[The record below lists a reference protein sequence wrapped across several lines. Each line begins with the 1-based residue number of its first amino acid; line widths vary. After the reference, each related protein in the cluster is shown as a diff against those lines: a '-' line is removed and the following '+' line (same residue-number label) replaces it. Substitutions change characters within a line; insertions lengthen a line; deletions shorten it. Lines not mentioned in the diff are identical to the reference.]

1 VVALLQEIRR
11 QFSPTWQ
18 GVNFIREKG
27 QVALESALLTIEPI
41 ANAIKP
47 LQERQSHYDEK
58 HLQAELSTDQI
69 RRLLGEAIR
78 TIVGNID
85 YFALFRKLGFGG
97 IVGPIAPKD
106 NLRLVIIIDDLDRC
120 EPEMAIKLLEGIKV
134 FMNLENC
141 VFVLGLNEGKLVS
154 HVASLSKDY
163 DAKDR
168 ESVLRCQHRA
178 KDYLDKIINR
188 HYSLGIAFDRT
199 KLVTEE
205 IRQLRFKEPTTEKFD
220 KKLTEIVNR
229 PRILPP
235 NARKLKGFL
244 ATLRRYQTVN
254 FNGQPDPEL
263 LVLFAYLNKF
273 HPGVVRKIA

>member
-1 VVALLQEIRR
+1 MI
-11 QFSPTWQ
+11 
-18 GVNFIREKG
+18 FIPSTVK
-27 QVALESALLTIEPI
+27 
-41 ANAIKP
+41 
-47 LQERQSHYDEK
+47 SH
-58 HLQAELSTDQI
+58 
-69 RRLLGEAIR
+69 
-78 TIVGNID
+78 ID

-199 KLVTEE
+199 TLVNEE
-205 IRQLRFKEPTTEKFD
+205 IVQLRYSEEFTT
-220 KKLTEIVNR
+220 KLTKIVNR

-244 ATLRRYQTVN
+244 ATLRRYRNVD
-254 FNGQPDPEL
+254 FKGQPDAEL

-273 HPGVVRKIA
+273 HPGVVRKIAYYPG